1 MGIKF
6 FCHACD
12 RKLNVKSFLAGK
24 RGICPHCG
32 ERVRIPHETQLDSA
46 APTAPPTSEPNPDDF
61 LPQESENEAAASPV
75 ATTTAAASVVTPT
88 ATPTATPRTA
98 PVATPVAK
106 PAAAP
111 AADPIADNPD
121 GVWYVRPPSG
131 GQFGPADG
139 EIMRRWIGEG
149 RVSADSLV
157 WCEGWDD
164 WKKAG
169 PLFPSLGKPTPPE
182 PTSVAS
188 NPAVKIDTNGAA
200 TSPGISTAKEKSPSA
215 GSSTA
220 SKYTARRKS
229 SKGMGIA
236 IVSVLG
242 LLIVALA
249 VILIVIVANK

>member
-1 MGIKF
+1 MGIRF

-12 RKLNVKSFLAGK
+12 RKLHVKSFLAGK

-46 APTAPPTSEPNPDDF
+46 TPAAPPTSEPDPDDF
-61 LPQESENEAAASPV
+61 LPKESLDDAGASPV
-75 ATTTAAASVVTPT
+75 ATSTAPVSVAT
-88 ATPTATPRTA
+88 ATPKAT

-106 PAAAP
+106 SATAP
-111 AADPIADNPD
+111 AHDPIADNPD

-139 EIMRRWIGEG
+139 EVMQRWIGEG

-182 PTSVAS
+182 PTKVAS
-188 NPAVKIDTNGAA
+188 SPAVKIDTNGAA
-200 TSPGISTAKEKSPSA
+200 ASPSISTAEEKSPAA

-236 IVSVLG
+236 IVSILG